1 MALLSVGT
9 VIAMGC
15 GGDGGDGPP
24 GSGGPVT
31 RRAVVS
37 AVASAPVDRL
47 TFDADPTVQPGDTL
61 VALIEANGVDD
72 IELTANPGWMLLADD
87 LAVMCINPFHVFVL
101 TTTFDDSTTFD
112 FTFTT
117 EDTFTALV
125 TAYSGAASAELL
137 DFTRMGEKRQMQILY
152 PATTLAPGSIVFFG
166 GAGQSTWS
174 NLDTPIG
181 PEDAPVISVAAVDNA
196 ATFEF
201 ATADGAVPEI
211 ELPNDNGMCA
221 NVARLSIQP

>member
-1 MALLSVGT
+1 MNARWLLVFA
-9 VIAMGC
+9 IGC
-15 GGDGGDGPP
+15 GSDGGEPP
-24 GSGGPVT
+24 GGGGPVA
-31 RRAVVS
+31 RRAVFS
-37 AVASAPVDRL
+37 GVATAPTTQL
-47 TFDADPTVQPGDTL
+47 TFAGDATLQPGDTL

-72 IELTANPGWMLLADD
+72 IELSANPGWTLLADD

-101 TTTFDDSTTFD
+101 TTTFEASTTFD

-125 TAYSGAASAELL
+125 TAYAGASSAELL
-137 DFTRMGEKRQMQILY
+137 DFTLMGERRQMQILY
-152 PATTLAPGSIVFFG
+152 PATTLAPQSVVWFG

-174 NLDTPIG
+174 NLDTPVG
-181 PEDAPVISVAAVDNA
+181 TEALPVTPVAAVDNA
-196 ATFEF
+196 ATFEL

-221 NVARLSIQP
+221 NVARLSLQP